1 MMNKI
6 KFIPIPTHCPVCGTA
21 LVVKRENTSEVL
33 VCPSAECPGQFL
45 NVLEHFCSKKG
56 LDIKGL
62 SKETLTKLIDW
73 GWISEIA
80 DLYTLHEHR
89 AEWVKKSGFG
99 ARSVDNILD
108 AIAASKHPTLQ
119 SFLAAIGIP
128 LIGNR
133 MTKELIKA
141 VPSYEDFR
149 DKVNNKYDFSL
160 LDGFA
165 ESKTSALLDFDY
177 TQADKVYEYIKPL
190 DIPEIKEEE
199 PVASLEGVNVAIT
212 GKLETFKNR
221 GELQSLIEAHGGKVV
236 GSVSKNTSVLVNND
250 STSGS
255 SKNLTAQKLGIPI
268 LTEKEFLEKY
278 LLF

>member
-6 KFIPIPTHCPVCGTA
+6 KFIPIPTHCPVCGTT
-21 LVVKRENTSEVL
+21 LVVKRENMSEVL
-33 VCPSAECPGQFL
+33 VCPGAECPGQFL
-45 NVLEHFCSKKG
+45 NVLDHFCSKKG

-80 DLYTLHEHR
+80 DLYTLHERR
-89 AEWVKKSGFG
+89 AEWVKQPGFG

-108 AIAASKHPTLQ
+108 AIAASKHPSLQ
-119 SFLAAIGIP
+119 SFLSAIGIP

-133 MTKELIKA
+133 MTKELIKSIS
-141 VPSYEDFR
+141 SYEDFR

-165 ESKTSALLDFDY
+165 ESKTSAILDFDY
-177 TQADKVYEYIKPL
+177 AQADKVYEYIKPL
-190 DIPEIKEEE
+190 EVPEVVEESGT
-199 PVASLEGVNVAIT
+199 SLEGLSVAIT
-212 GKLETFKNR
+212 GKLEAFKNR
-221 GELQSLIEAHGGKVV
+221 AELQTAIEAHGGKVV
-236 GSVSKNTSVLVNND
+236 GSVSKNTSVLVNNNN
-250 STSGS
+250 TSKSG
-255 SKNLTAQKLGIPI
+255 KNLTAQKLGIPI

>member
-21 LVVKRENTSEVL
+21 LTIKRENSSEVL

-45 NVLEHFCSKKG
+45 NVLDHFCSKKG
-56 LDIKGL
+56 LDVKGL

-80 DLYTLHEHR
+80 DLYSLHEHR
-89 AEWVKKSGFG
+89 AEWIKKPGFG

-108 AIAASKHPTLQ
+108 AITASKHPTLQ
-119 SFLAAIGIP
+119 SFLSAIGIP

-149 DKVNNKYDFSL
+149 DKVNNRYDFSL

-165 ESKTSALLDFDY
+165 ESKTLAILDFDY
-177 TQADKVYEYIKPL
+177 SQADKVYEYIKPL
-190 DIPEIKEEE
+190 EVPEVEET
-199 PVASLEGVNVAIT
+199 VASLDGVSVAIT
-212 GKLETFKNR
+212 GKLEMFKNR
-221 GELQSLIEAHGGKVV
+221 AEMQSVIESRGGKVV

-250 STSGS
+250 NTSKS
-255 SKNLTAQKLGIPI
+255 AKNLSAQKLGIPI
-268 LTEKEFLEKY
+268 MTEKEFSKKFLEI
-278 LLF
+278 